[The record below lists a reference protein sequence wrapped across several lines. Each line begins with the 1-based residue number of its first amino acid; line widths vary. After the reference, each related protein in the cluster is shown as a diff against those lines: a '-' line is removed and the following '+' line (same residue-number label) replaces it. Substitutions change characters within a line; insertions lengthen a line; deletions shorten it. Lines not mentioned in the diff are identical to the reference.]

1 MALLALTLG
10 ACSAPDDAAA
20 KPASPAIAEES
31 LTDPVG
37 DDESTAEPAVATVS
51 ASREI
56 EFDGGLLRLDDD
68 DSWFS
73 YGLFSL
79 SETTAVDF
87 QLVDLEGTSATWSPL
102 TARAHTCARRTSTA
116 CSLLRGRLPYSR

>member
-20 KPASPAIAEES
+20 NPASPAIAEES

-37 DDESTAEPAVATVS
+37 DDESTVEPAVATVS

-56 EFDGGLLRLDDD
+56 EFDGGLLRLDDAR
-68 DSWFS
+68 
-73 YGLFSL
+73 L
-79 SETTAVDF
+79 SCV
-87 QLVDLEGTSATWSPL
+87 
-102 TARAHTCARRTSTA
+102 RASSRA
-116 CSLLRGRLPYSR
+116 CL